1 MIIAKSKIDRTGKN
15 KSDDT
20 KQKNLSVLELMG
32 KLAKRIYS
40 GGGLK
45 TGKGQEQHLTIPQE
59 IGTESREYL
68 TQRNPIIGVTY
79 SF

>member
-40 GGGLK
+40 GGGD
-45 TGKGQEQHLTIPQE
+45 
-59 IGTESREYL
+59 
-68 TQRNPIIGVTY
+68 
-79 SF
+79 